1 MDRSN
6 TMVAS
11 RSRIFRVTG
20 KTTRPRAP
28 FSLYSALMPGK
39 SRKEEARKKRER
51 ERERENEK
59 N

>member
-20 KTTRPRAP
+20 KAARPWAP
-28 FSLYSALMPGK
+28 FSLLLEVAGASGEE
-39 SRKEEARKKRER
+39 RKRKKR
-51 ERERENEK
+51 
-59 N
+59 